1 MNSKAHY
8 FRILGIVPT
17 NDQNAIKKAY
27 RKKVMLV
34 HPDLNPSLDAQTK
47 FIELTEAY
55 EILTGIRNET
65 VLSDPIKTA
74 EEIRAEKIRAAQERY
89 RKFQATEKQKD
100 EAYFR
105 DLTSGKK
112 WKYFKIMAYASLILS
127 FLLTIDYFFTRQSVS
142 VSGIGRY
149 YMITNH
155 SFREQ
160 VGQCFYEGET
170 FEVDIHKLKTYKI
183 EDVSFKNEPFEN
195 EFDDSEPIESRLTS
209 LYPIQVNYSL
219 IFRDVKSI
227 NVSESPLLDS
237 KAGHPKFSNSRFK
250 LFENYPHQEIYSMY
264 SIYSSFPLVQIIL
277 LIPFLVFKF
286 KRPNVTFVVGRLV
299 TYWIILPLMITLLFI
314 SSSPRILTAF
324 GIL

>member
-8 FRILGIVPT
+8 FKLLGIQPT
-17 NDQNAIKKAY
+17 TDLNAIKKAY

-34 HPDLNPSLDAQTK
+34 HPDRNHSVDAQMK

-65 VLSDPIKTA
+65 YQEDPIKTA

-100 EAYFR
+100 EIYYR
-105 DLTSGKK
+105 DITSGKK
-112 WKYFKIMAYASLILS
+112 WKYFKILAYASLILS
-127 FLLTIDYFFTRQSVS
+127 CLFTIDHFFTRQSIS
-142 VSGIGRY
+142 VDSIGRY

-155 SFREQ
+155 SFSRQ
-160 VGQCFYEGET
+160 IGQCHYEGEI
-170 FEVDIHKLKTYKI
+170 FEVNALKLKTFKI
-183 EDVSFKNEPFEN
+183 QDVSFQEEPFEN
-195 EFDDSEPIESRLTS
+195 EFEDDEPIESRLTS

-219 IFRDVKSI
+219 IFRDVKSLNI
-227 NVSESPLLDS
+227 SVNPLLDS
-237 KAGHPKFSNSRFK
+237 RAGHPKFSNSRFK
-250 LFENYPHQEIYSMY
+250 LFENYPYEEIYSTN
-264 SIYSSFPLVQIIL
+264 SIYSFFPMVQLIL
-277 LIPFLVFKF
+277 LIPFLAFKF

-299 TYWIILPLMITLLFI
+299 SYWLILPLIIILLFI
-314 SSSPRILTAF
+314 SSSPRVLSAF